1 MLIKAILFDKD
12 GTIFDF
18 HKTWG
23 EWFYNC
29 IDELSLNDSL
39 LREKILLTVNFDN
52 KDKIFK
58 KNSSFIAGTLDE
70 TIDEINTFFPDF
82 NKKQLSEWFKE
93 KSYDAKPILIE
104 GVPKLLENFT
114 SNGIILAVITN
125 DLEVTAHHQLKL
137 SKVHHYFTYI
147 FGSDSGFGCKPM
159 TGMQKEFLR
168 LTKIDPKHILM
179 VGDSDADMVS
189 GKNSGMH
196 CVGVLTGPASRN
208 DLEPLSDVVLD
219 TICDI
224 PKYLK
229 TIN

>member
-29 IDELSLNDSL
+29 IDELALNDTQLRDKVL
-39 LREKILLTVNFDN
+39 LKVNFDIKN
-52 KDKIFK
+52 KIFK

-70 TIDEINTFFPDF
+70 TVDQIITFFPDF
-82 NKKQLSEWFKE
+82 NKKQLSDWFKD
-93 KSYDAKPILIE
+93 KSYDTKPILIE
-104 GVPKLLENFT
+104 GAPKLLENLT
-114 SNGIILAVITN
+114 RSGILLGVVTN
-125 DLEVTAHHQLKL
+125 DLETTAHHQLKL
-137 SKVHHYFTYI
+137 SKIHHYFSFI
-147 FGSDSGFGCKPM
+147 LGSDSGFGFKPQ
-159 TGMQKEFLR
+159 TGMQNEFMR
-168 LTKIDPKHILM
+168 VTKIDPKHIIM
-179 VGDSDADMVS
+179 VGDSDADMIS

-196 CVGVLTGPASRN
+196 CIGVLTGPASRN
-208 DLEPLSDVVLD
+208 DLEPLSNAVIE